1 MAEITP
7 RINILPWYKILNS
20 TAERYIF
27 HFSTFIWKTKP
38 SEKRNNNFSFS
49 TFFSKLV
56 MSFFYKFY
64 HRPDH
69 LSRGKRA
76 NRTISPE
83 KYEHCSRNIL
93 LLARQYNR
101 LSNSFE
107 KFEIILSRTEKNNN
121 IIICLMQRNILKN

>member
-27 HFSTFIWKTKP
+27 HFSTFILKTKP

-83 KYEHCSRNIL
+83 NMSTAVETSYYWPGNTTKIIEEFQKIRD
-93 LLARQYNR
+93 NR
-101 LSNSFE
+101 IKSNG
-107 KFEIILSRTEKNNN
+107 RNN
-121 IIICLMQRNILKN
+121 IIICLMQ